1 MLEPVPMSVLLHP
14 AASIPAAAFV
24 ALSSLAV
31 DANGDS
37 GERTLLGALGV
48 LVILGVVIGIGL
60 FMSRGE
66 RA

>member
-1 MLEPVPMSVLLHP
+1 MNVPVHP

-24 ALSSLAV
+24 ALSSFAV

-37 GERTLLGALGV
+37 GERTLLGALLVMVV
-48 LVILGVVIGIGL
+48 LAVVISMGL
-60 FMSRGE
+60 FISRGD